1 MSRKSRAVSAK
12 GVIDYHPHI
21 PRTLVTGSR
30 ISCTDNSGARVLTII
45 SVIGY
50 KGRLKRMP
58 AACVGD
64 MIISSVKKGR
74 PELRR
79 QVMPAII
86 VRQHKPYRRRDGTWI
101 QFEDNAAVLITR
113 EGEMRGSQIRGPV
126 AKEAAERWPR
136 IAGASSMI
144 I

>member
-1 MSRKSRAVSAK
+1 MSKKSRAVSAK

-21 PRTLVTGSR
+21 PRTLVTNS
-30 ISCTDNSGARVLTII
+30 IIDCVDNTGAKELRII
-45 SVIGY
+45 SVVGY

-64 MIISSVKKGR
+64 MIKVSVRKGN

-79 QVMPAII
+79 QVLPAII
-86 VRQHKPYRRRDGTWI
+86 VRMRKPYMRSDGTWL
-101 QFEDNAAVLITR
+101 QFESNAAVLMTP
-113 EGEMRGSQIRGPV
+113 EGELRGSQIRGPV

-136 IAGASSMI
+136 VAGASSI
-144 I
+144 IV

>member
-1 MSRKSRAVSAK
+1 MSKSRAVSAK

-21 PRTLVTGSR
+21 PRTIVTSST
-30 ISCTDNSGARVLTII
+30 IKCTDNTGAKELTLI
-45 SVIGY
+45 SIKGY

-64 MIISSVKKGR
+64 MVIVSVSRGN

-79 QVMPAII
+79 QVLPAII
-86 VRQHKPYRRRDGTWI
+86 VRQRKPFRRSDGTWI
-101 QFEDNAAVLITR
+101 QFEDNAAVLVTP
-113 EGEMRGSQIRGPV
+113 EGELRGSQIRGPV

-136 IAGASSMI
+136 VAGASGI
-144 I
+144 IV

>member
-1 MSRKSRAVSAK
+1 MSRRSRAVSAK
-12 GVIDYHPHI
+12 GIIDYRPHI
-21 PRTLVTGSR
+21 PRTLVTGSK
-30 ISCTDNSGARVLTII
+30 IHCTDNTGARELRLI

-64 MIISSVKKGR
+64 MVIVSVRKGN

-79 QVMPAII
+79 QVLPAII
-86 VRQHKPYRRRDGTWI
+86 VRQRKLYRRSDGVWI
-101 QFEDNAAVLITR
+101 QFEDNAAVLVTN
-113 EGEMRGSQIRGPV
+113 EGDLRGSQVRGPV

-136 IAGASSMI
+136 VASAASI
-144 I
+144 IV